1 MPGFFGLAFGMLRGR
16 LGWVNVILMLVQASL
31 FVAGIYAA
39 IMFFSAA
46 EPVAQLRWGLPAA
59 VLLLMSL
66 IVKMGMWPI
75 LHIDR
80 LMREGTRF
88 LETVVQIP
96 RTAPSWATLLTSQ
109 WAGEHPL
116 RHTLVGQEVLA
127 APFTTLARPF
137 TSSPSGAASR
147 GLRSMKPR

>member
-1 MPGFFGLAFGMLRGR
+1 MRDVDEAISAAVAEEERELLRRIGEEPGFFGLAFGMLRGR

-31 FVAGIYAA
+31 FVAGVYAA
-39 IMFFSAA
+39 IMFFAAA

-80 LMREGTRF
+80 LMRE
-88 LETVVQIP
+88 LKLIELQ
-96 RTAPSWATLLTSQ
+96 
-109 WAGEHPL
+109 
-116 RHTLVGQEVLA
+116 
-127 APFTTLARPF
+127 LAR
-137 TSSPSGAASR
+137 R
-147 GLRSMKPR
+147 Q